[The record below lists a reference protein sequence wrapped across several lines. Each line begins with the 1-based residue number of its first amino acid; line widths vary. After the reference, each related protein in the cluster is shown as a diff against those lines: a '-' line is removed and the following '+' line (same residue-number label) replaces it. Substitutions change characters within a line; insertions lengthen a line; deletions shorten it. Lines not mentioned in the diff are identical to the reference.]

1 MYTSINEFVM
11 PKIKRIINEMKL
23 LCSFVRMYKV
33 ITVVIMD
40 VISKYFLLNLFININ
55 KIKQPT
61 VLPMNKIEPNVPISI
76 VDIEK

>member
-23 LCSFVRMYKV
+23 LCSFVKMYKV
-33 ITVVIMD
+33 ITVVITD
-40 VISKYFLLNLFININ
+40 VISKYLRLNLFININ

-61 VLPMNKIEPNVPISI
+61 VLPMNKIEPNVPTSI